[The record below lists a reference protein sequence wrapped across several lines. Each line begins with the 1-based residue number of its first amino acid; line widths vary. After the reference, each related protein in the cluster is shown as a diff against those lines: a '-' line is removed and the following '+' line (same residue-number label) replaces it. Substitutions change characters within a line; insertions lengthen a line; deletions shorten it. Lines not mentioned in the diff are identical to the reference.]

1 MLQEGEGEVRVV
13 HDQHRFGLFPRADWL
28 RLLAEVG
35 FHQARVVTDPFE
47 REMFVAIKP
56 AS

>member
-1 MLQEGEGEVRVV
+1 MLQEGEGEVSVV
-13 HDQHRFGLFPRADWL
+13 HDQHRCGLFPRADWL

-35 FHQARVVTDPFE
+35 FHQTRIVTDPFE
-47 REMFVAIKP
+47 RELFVAIRP